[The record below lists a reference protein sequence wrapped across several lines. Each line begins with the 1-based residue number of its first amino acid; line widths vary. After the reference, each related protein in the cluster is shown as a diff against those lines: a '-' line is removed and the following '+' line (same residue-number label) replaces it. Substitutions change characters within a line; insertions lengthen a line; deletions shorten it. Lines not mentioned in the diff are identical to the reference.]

1 MDLTKLNNALGIPN
15 TDKVFTDTLQ
25 TAEPNSNEDDYNNV
39 GMAILHGLLQLG
51 LPLDKALEV
60 ALANQQHDD
69 QFEGH
74 APLSA
79 GSIAIPAPTGP
90 ESLP

>member
-1 MDLTKLNNALGIPN
+1 MDSTQLSNVLGIPN
-15 TDKVFTDTLQ
+15 TDKVFTDTFQ
-25 TAEPNSNEDDYNNV
+25 ATEPNSNEDDYNNV

-60 ALANQQHDD
+60 ALAHQQHDD
-69 QFEGH
+69 QFEGN

-79 GSIAIPAPTGP
+79 GSLAIPAPADI
-90 ESLP
+90 EEI